1 MILWSLFIVIWLK
14 KAEKGERMRER
25 GEREGERGVI
35 NRRGVTRRAESVHFM
50 TTPFY
55 FVQREQESH

>member
-1 MILWSLFIVIWLK
+1 MVPFYCYM
-14 KAEKGERMRER
+14 AEKGRKRRKNEGER